1 MMTDLAFR
9 PSSASGSSN
18 GSCRVTMGRPGL
30 PVSGSPS
37 SATSCRRTAGA
48 CTSRARSAGAAAS
61 RSICRASERVAMA
74 RVLVV
79 DDDIGIRT
87 HLATYVRDLGHEV
100 EVAKDAFE
108 ALAAMA
114 ARAYDV
120 VISDVRMAG
129 MDGLSLLR
137 EIRLRHPE
145 TGVILMTAYA
155 TVPDAVEA
163 MRRGAFD
170 YLVKPFSLAQAGFVL
185 GRLLEVQTLRAIEAN
200 RPAPPTA
207 KPPGSLR
214 ELERVHVERILAEA
228 ATLEEAAA
236 RLGVNTTTL
245 WRMRKRWGLE

>member
-1 MMTDLAFR
+1 
-9 PSSASGSSN
+9 SAK
-18 GSCRVTMGRPGL
+18 GSCRVTMGRPAP
-30 PVSGSPS
+30 PVWGSPS
-37 SATSCRRTAGA
+37 SATSCRRMAGA
-48 CTSRARSAGAAAS
+48 CISRARSVEAAAS
-61 RSICRASERVAMA
+61 RSTGRAAERDSMP

-114 ARAYDV
+114 GHPFDV

-163 MRRGAFD
+163 MRRGAYD
-170 YLVKPFSLAQAGFVL
+170 YLVKPFSLEQAGFVP
-185 GRLLEVQTLRAIEAN
+185 GRLLEVQTLR
-200 RPAPPTA
+200 RLGPGPP
-207 KPPGSLR
+207 P
-214 ELERVHVERILAEA
+214 
-228 ATLEEAAA
+228 AAA
-236 RLGVNTTTL
+236 PTPPRCLPP
-245 WRMRKRWGLE
+245 R

>member
-1 MMTDLAFR
+1 M
-9 PSSASGSSN
+9 P
-18 GSCRVTMGRPGL
+18 
-30 PVSGSPS
+30 
-37 SATSCRRTAGA
+37 
-48 CTSRARSAGAAAS
+48 
-61 RSICRASERVAMA
+61 

-114 ARAYDV
+114 GHPFDV

-163 MRRGAFD
+163 MRRGAYD
-170 YLVKPFSLAQAGFVL
+170 YLVKPFSLEQAGFVL
-185 GRLLEVQTLRAIEAN
+185 GRLLEVQALRLLDAG
-200 RPAPPTA
+200 RPASSTA
-207 KPPGSLR
+207 KSPASLR
-214 ELERVHVERILAEA
+214 ELEREHVERVLAETD
-228 ATLEEAAA
+228 TLEEAAS
-236 RLGVNTTTL
+236 RLGINTTTL
-245 WRMRKRWGLE
+245 WRMRRRWGLE